1 MDFAVSTA
9 ERMGKTYS
17 DGLIRT
23 RLVTAAAAD
32 TSVCMSYV

>member
-1 MDFAVSTA
+1 MDLAVNTA
-9 ERMGKTYS
+9 ERIGNTYS

-32 TSVCMSYV
+32 TSVCIS